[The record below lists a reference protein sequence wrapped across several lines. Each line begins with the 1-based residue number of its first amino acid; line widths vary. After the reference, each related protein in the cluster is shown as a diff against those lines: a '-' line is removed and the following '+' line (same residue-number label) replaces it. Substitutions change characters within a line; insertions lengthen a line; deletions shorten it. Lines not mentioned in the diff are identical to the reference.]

1 MRRLLDSLNKCTKY
15 LPKMLGDIAN
25 LAICKYW
32 SKHIFKT
39 NTLMLFIFFKLPTN
53 ALGMWNCLNFREFKY
68 IKAVIR
74 MEAME
79 TWYFQR

>member
-15 LPKMLGDIAN
+15 LQKMLGDIAN

-39 NTLMLFIFFKLPTN
+39 NTLMLFIFLDYQPM
-53 ALGMWNCLNFREFKY
+53 LWECE
-68 IKAVIR
+68 IV
-74 MEAME
+74 
-79 TWYFQR
+79 

>member
-15 LPKMLGDIAN
+15 LQKMLGDIAN
-25 LAICKYW
+25 LSICKYW

-39 NTLMLFIFFKLPTN
+39 NTLMLFNFFKLSTN
-53 ALGMWNCLNFREFKY
+53 ALGMWNSLICRELKY

-79 TWYFQR
+79 TWYFQI